1 MTGTAPRSRITWT
14 KASAS
19 YPLSAITYS
28 VGAEGG
34 SALAC
39 RELELERV
47 AQSVDAH
54 VNFAAEATPASA
66 QGPRPLAPL
75 LRGAPAAQGWARITV
90 LSSRRCSMSGSLAKA
105 SCILF
110 QTPCSHQRRKRLYTE
125 FHRPYSG
132 GSARHWA
139 PVREIHKIPVRKR
152 RQFSSCP
159 TDTPEQVRKN

>member
-66 QGPRPLAPL
+66 QTLRPLAPAFERRAGRTGMGL
-75 LRGAPAAQGWARITV
+75 DHGAVQ
-90 LSSRRCSMSGSLAKA
+90 
-105 SCILF
+105 
-110 QTPCSHQRRKRLYTE
+110 
-125 FHRPYSG
+125 
-132 GSARHWA
+132 
-139 PVREIHKIPVRKR
+139 
-152 RQFSSCP
+152 
-159 TDTPEQVRKN
+159 